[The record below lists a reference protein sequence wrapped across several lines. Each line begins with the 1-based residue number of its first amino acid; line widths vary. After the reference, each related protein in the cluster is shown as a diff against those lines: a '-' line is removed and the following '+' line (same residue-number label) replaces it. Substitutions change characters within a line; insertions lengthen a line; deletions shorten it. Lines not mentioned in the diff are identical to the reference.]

1 MSAIVFNTIYQT
13 VLEKLDGLS
22 DQLSYH
28 RKEHSL
34 DVLKQATHI
43 AIQEGIQDPHQLLL
57 LQTAALY
64 HDCGFLETY
73 FNHEVHSCKIFLQ
86 DANLYSFKEADIQII
101 QDLILAT
108 RVLQTPK
115 TLLEKI
121 LCDADLDYLGRDDF
135 SRLGNLLKTELLH
148 FEILKNE
155 MDWDALQVEFLR
167 NHQYYTKYS
176 QEKREPVKREH
187 LKILLS
193 GPEPNKATG

>member
-13 VLEKLDGLS
+13 VLEKLDRLS

-43 AIQEGIQDPHQLLL
+43 AIQEGIKNPHQLLL

-64 HDCGFLETY
+64 HDCGFLESY
-73 FNHEVHSCKIFLQ
+73 FDHESHSCKIFLQ
-86 DANLYSFKEADIQII
+86 DANLYSFNEADIQII

-108 RVLQTPK
+108 RVTQTPN

-121 LCDADLDYLGRDDF
+121 LCDADLDYLGRSDF
-135 SRLGNLLKTELLH
+135 FQLGNLLKTELLH

-155 MDWDALQVEFLR
+155 ADWDALQIVFLR
-167 NHQYYTKYS
+167 DHKYYTKYS
-176 QEKREPVKREH
+176 RENREPVKQEH
-187 LKILLS
+187 LKILLP
-193 GPEPNKATG
+193 GGA